1 MKIVNID
8 LTKPNWREEAEKL
21 NKANIRFTLI
31 QDFKEDKAIN
41 LNISKNRT
49 YNPYTHKYDYT
60 GKPKYISSM
69 TGGLE
74 QKLYNILRKVYIK
87 IINKLLKYK
96 KNIFE

>member
-31 QDFKEDKAIN
+31 DNLEEDTP
-41 LNISKNRT
+41 R
-49 YNPYTHKYDYT
+49 
-60 GKPKYISSM
+60 YISSM
-69 TGGLE
+69 SGGLE
-74 QKLYNILRKVYIK
+74 PKLAKIYRK